1 MTNKLAF
8 EALDRTFRDLMSSN
22 VASAR
27 DILFGGKVIVLGGDF
42 RQVLPVIPKGTR
54 AEIVM
59 TSINSSILWKHCS
72 CGNQK
77 EDKIIV
83 YIPSDLLI
91 PPTDNPIQDIVS
103 AIYSNIHDNYGNVS
117 YFQERAILAPT
128 VDIVQQINDFVV
140 DSFPGL
146 EKVYLSSDSICSS
159 DCQGAIDTDRL
170 ITEFL
175 NQITCSGIPKH
186 ALKLKK
192 GVLIILLRNIDQ
204 ANGLCNGTRL
214 IVQDL
219 GENIIGAEIVSGS
232 NIGDKIFIPRMNL
245 IPSDPGIPFKFQRRQ
260 FPVSLCFTMTINK
273 SQGQTLA
280 LVGIY
285 LRRAVFSHGQLYVA
299 ISRVTTRSGLKILL
313 SNEDDEMCNLTSNVV
328 YKEVFQKI

>member
-27 DILFGGKVIVLGGDF
+27 DIPFGGKVIVLGGDF

-59 TSINSSILWKHCS
+59 ASINSSILWKHCKVMWLTKNFRLGKNSVLSNLDEIKEFSDWILKIGEGS

-77 EDKIIV
+77 EDEIIV
-83 YIPSDLLI
+83 DIPSDLLI

-117 YFQERAILAPT
+117 YFQECAILAPT
-128 VDIVQQINDFVV
+128 VDILQQINDFVV
-140 DSFPGL
+140 DSFPGP
-146 EKVYLSSDSICSS
+146 EKVYLSSDSICCSHFQ
-159 DCQGAIDTDRL
+159 DGIDTDWL
-170 ITEFL
+170 TTEFL
-175 NQITCSGIPKH
+175 NQITCFGIPKH

-192 GVLIILLRNIDQ
+192 GVPIILLRNIDQ

-232 NIGDKIFIPRMNL
+232 NIGDNFYS
-245 IPSDPGIPFKFQRRQ
+245 SDEFNTQ
-260 FPVSLCFTMTINK
+260 
-273 SQGQTLA
+273 
-280 LVGIY
+280 
-285 LRRAVFSHGQLYVA
+285 
-299 ISRVTTRSGLKILL
+299 
-313 SNEDDEMCNLTSNVV
+313 
-328 YKEVFQKI
+328 